1 MTPERYE
8 EIKQKVKQSKA
19 MLAEQKATKTE
30 KGIIFESVDQCIAYL
45 KGLSNENK

>member
-8 EIKQKVKQSKA
+8 QIKKKVKQSKS
-19 MLAEQKATKTE
+19 MLAEQKSTE

-45 KGLSNENK
+45 KGPSNENT